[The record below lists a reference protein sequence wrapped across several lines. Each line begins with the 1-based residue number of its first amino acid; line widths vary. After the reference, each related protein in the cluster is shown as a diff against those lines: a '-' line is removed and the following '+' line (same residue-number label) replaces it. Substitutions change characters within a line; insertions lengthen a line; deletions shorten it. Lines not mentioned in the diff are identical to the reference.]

1 MFGEEERRGWN
12 ESKED
17 DMVTASP
24 IYSFPARLAGRG
36 FFLFPMLAG
45 SEVTRLER
53 DLLLGDPRE

>member
-1 MFGEEERRGWN
+1 MN
-12 ESKED
+12 ENEED

-53 DLLLGDPRE
+53 DLLLGDPFPRE